1 MVSDDSSKSEGS
13 SDKRIRLDDEA
24 DEKKYVKGK
33 LLVLTIHW
41 TSSLISLMLCNL
53 SNFCSGEISIPMVS
67 MRANWLSLLLYGL
80 KRHGFCFPL

>member
-33 LLVLTIHW
+33 
-41 TSSLISLMLCNL
+41 
-53 SNFCSGEISIPMVS
+53 
-67 MRANWLSLLLYGL
+67 
-80 KRHGFCFPL
+80 K